1 MEPASSTT
9 ETALKHFASGTAMR
23 RTLGTIEAVD
33 SDDEG
38 QDRELEV
45 HGVLWNR
52 CRIRVSKIQ

>member
-1 MEPASSTT
+1 
-9 ETALKHFASGTAMR
+9 MR

-45 HGVLWNR
+45 YGVLWNR